1 MDWLTLNDTNWHLGF
16 LTAAPVVLLLGVVV
30 LRLAPVERGRVLRII
45 TLFGI
50 SLVGILFAG
59 ALGALGFAV
68 GEKYVRGVFVLL
80 AGIWVIDLVG
90 LALFQVLLRRLGFPQ
105 PRILQDV
112 LVVVAVIL
120 WGLVR
125 LHYAGVDLA
134 GIVTTS
140 AVLTAVIGLSLQD
153 TLGNI
158 LGGLALQLDRSFRV
172 GDWIEVD
179 SAMGRV
185 IEIGWRRTAI
195 DRQGGNVVLIP
206 NSVLVKHKFV
216 VLGQDPLNA
225 GHQRRWISFNIDF
238 EHSPPHVIEVV
249 EKALASADLPSVA
262 RTPAPCCLL
271 VELTG
276 SPATYSVG
284 YWLTDLRERRRVDS
298 MVRVHVY
305 VALKRAN
312 SPLAV
317 PSQNVLLT
325 QSTGER
331 EVALTDRELERR
343 MAALGGVGLF
353 DGFTPDEMK
362 TISGRLKS
370 LPFASGDV
378 LVQQGSKANSLYILV
393 EGEAEVYVETDQHG
407 RASVAHLGPG
417 EFFGEY
423 ALMTGESRTATV
435 RAKTD
440 VECYCL
446 DKLDFRD
453 LLVSR
458 PDVAEQISL
467 ILTQRRSERD
477 SALDHLEAQAA
488 AAGAASHGD
497 VRTKIWRFFGL
508 KE

>member
-1 MDWLTLNDTNWHLGF
+1 MDWTTLNDSHWHLGF
-16 LTAAPVVLLLGVVV
+16 LAAAPIVIVLGVIV

-45 TLFGI
+45 TMFGI
-50 SLVGILFAG
+50 SLVGTLVAS
-59 ALGALGFAV
+59 ALGAFGFAA

-80 AGIWVIDLVG
+80 AGVWVIDLVG

-125 LHYAGVDLA
+125 LHYAGVDLGA
-134 GIVTTS
+134 IVTTS

-179 SAMGRV
+179 NTVGRV
-185 IEIGWRRTAI
+185 TEIGWRRTAI
-195 DRQGGNVVLIP
+195 DRQGGHSVVIP

-216 VLGQDPLNA
+216 VLGQDLANA

-238 EHSPPHVIEVV
+238 EYSPALVIEAV
-249 EKALASADLPSVA
+249 EKALASADLPFVS
-262 RTPAPCCLL
+262 RTTPPCCQLT
-271 VELTG
+271 ELAG
-276 SPATYSVG
+276 NPATYAVG
-284 YWLTDLRERRRVDS
+284 YWLTDLGERRSTDS
-298 MVRVHVY
+298 MVRVHIY

-312 SPLAV
+312 IPLAV

-325 QSTGER
+325 QVTGER
-331 EVALTDRELERR
+331 EVALTDRELARR
-343 MAALGGVGLF
+343 MAALSGVDIF
-353 DGFTPDEMK
+353 DGFTQDEMK
-362 TISGRLKS
+362 KISVRLKS

-378 LVQQGSKANSLYILV
+378 LVHQGAKANRLYILV
-393 EGEAEVYVETDQHG
+393 EGEAEVYVETDQHE
-407 RASVAHLGPG
+407 RALVAQLGPG

-423 ALMTGESRTATV
+423 GLMTGEVRTATV
-435 RAKTD
+435 MAKTD

-467 ILTQRRSERD
+467 VLSQRRSERD
-477 SALDHLEAQAA
+477 SALDELETKAA
-488 AAGAASHGD
+488 AAGASSHGD
-497 VRTKIWRFFGL
+497 VRNKIWRFFGL
-508 KE
+508 KQ